1 MSRMKIEM
9 ENSRQSRPFFTH
21 RPFSFFR
28 LLLSALF
35 VPIFIWGAIVAFSEF
50 YSEVEMSFAYNLL
63 NTKDF
68 LKAGSHTD
76 LGVRLNP
83 QNGYARYYRAAY
95 LKKTGQPK
103 EALPEF
109 QRALLTTAH
118 PASVLRL
125 MAETELDAGDY
136 ASSCEHYQLALQ
148 YDPAPR
154 LNPAQVW
161 LDFGHAAQFAGHLGD
176 AMSAFRMSGQFPAPS
191 QNLGPAAGFLMGWLG
206 AVDAGIEEYVF
217 ALRKYPALR
226 EKFPDWKY
234 AITKVGRYDF
244 GVSLFSRLDA
254 MGLLDARGLCRL
266 ASFYL
271 NMDDLARAGE
281 ILKRAEGINAAEP
294 NIYFLRGEIHYKK
307 GEKEPMRQMYSRF
320 LKMMPDAP
328 ERRDLEKRMM
338 E

>member
-1 MSRMKIEM
+1 MKKEM
-9 ENSRQSRPFFTH
+9 EKSQKSGSFFTH
-21 RPFSFFR
+21 SPFPFFPI
-28 LLLSALF
+28 LLSAIF
-35 VPIFIWGAIVAFSEF
+35 VPVFIWGAMAAFSEF
-50 YSEVEMSFAYNLL
+50 FSKVEMSFAYNLL

-68 LKAGSHTD
+68 LKAGPHTD

-95 LKKTGQPK
+95 LKETGKTK
-103 EALPEF
+103 EAVHAL
-109 QRALLTTAH
+109 QWALLTTAH
-118 PASVLRL
+118 PASALRL

-136 ASSCEHYQLALQ
+136 VSSCKHYQLALQ

-154 LNPAQVW
+154 ISPAQVW

-176 AMSAFRMSGQFPAPS
+176 AMSAFRMSGQFPAPP
-191 QNLGPAAGFLMGWLG
+191 QNLGPATGFIMGWLG
-206 AVDAGIEEYVF
+206 AVDAGIEEYVL

-226 EKFPDWKY
+226 ERFPDWAY
-234 AITKVGRYDF
+234 AITKVGRYDL

-254 MGLLDARGLCRL
+254 MGLLDARGLCLL

-271 NMDDLARAGE
+271 NMDDLARASE
-281 ILKRAEGINAAEP
+281 ILKRAEGMNAEEP
-294 NIYFLRGEIHYKK
+294 NIYLLLGEIHYKK
-307 GEKEPMRQMYSRF
+307 GEKESMRQMYSRF

-328 ERRDLEKRMM
+328 QRQDLEKRMM

>member
-1 MSRMKIEM
+1 MKMKM
-9 ENSRQSRPFFTH
+9 ENSQQSRSLFTH
-21 RPFSFFR
+21 RPFFFFR
-28 LLLSALF
+28 LLLGALL
-35 VPIFIWGAIVAFSEF
+35 VPIFIWGAMVAFSEF
-50 YSEVEMSFAYNLL
+50 FSEVEMSFAYNLL

-68 LKAGSHTD
+68 LKAGPYTD

-95 LKKTGQPK
+95 LKKTGNLK

-109 QRALLTTAH
+109 QRALRTTAH

-125 MAETELDAGDY
+125 MAEAELDTGDY
-136 ASSCEHYQLALQ
+136 VSSCEHYRLALQ

-154 LNPAQVW
+154 LNPAQVY

-191 QNLGPAAGFLMGWLG
+191 QSLGPAAGFLMCWLG

-217 ALRKYPALR
+217 ALKQYPALR
-226 EKFPDWKY
+226 EKFPDWAY
-234 AITKVGRYDF
+234 AITKVGRYNL

-254 MGLLDARGLCRL
+254 MGLLDARGLCLL

-271 NMDDLARAGE
+271 YMDDLARAGE
-281 ILKRAEGINAAEP
+281 ILKRAESINAAEP
-294 NIYFLRGEIHYKK
+294 NIYLLRGEIHYKK

-328 ERRDLEKRMM
+328 QKRDLEKRMM